1 MQMRVSNRPTE
12 GLSLLTL
19 LEPLVASKAGGKQLR
34 RWLQQPSR
42 SFELLTMRYD
52 ATEQLM
58 RLLQS
63 SEGELAAAPRRL
75 DLVELPGEAAPPG
88 AADASRAAAAAVAH
102 APLLQLREHRGLAG
116 LGDHARPHGGRLGD
130 PAEG

>member
-34 RWLQQPSR
+34 RWLLQPSR
-42 SFELLTMRYD
+42 SVELLTLRYD
-52 ATEQLM
+52 ATEELM

-63 SEGELAAAPRRL
+63 SEGELAAAPRRPT
-75 DLVELPGEAAPPG
+75 E
-88 AADASRAAAAAVAH
+88 SIS
-102 APLLQLREHRGLAG
+102 
-116 LGDHARPHGGRLGD
+116 
-130 PAEG
+130 